1 MTFICNDVI
10 PYLCRKSDPCSLR
23 YVINSLA
30 ENFFKKT
37 LLEEIKDYF
46 AKQSIDDIAV
56 DLAFIQQ
63 ALDSTAGITNREI
76 FREKFNSPI
85 FPQQPA

>member
-1 MTFICNDVI
+1 MTCICNDVI
-10 PYLCRKSDPCSLR
+10 PYFFRKSDPCSLR
-23 YVINSLA
+23 HASGSSA

-46 AKQSIDDIAV
+46 AKQSIDDIAA

-76 FREKFNSPI
+76 FRKKFHSSI
-85 FPQQPA
+85 YSQQPA